1 MDLFAYDKDLRH
13 ERVND
18 LISPLKVSPSRVT
31 AQKMKFS
38 TKDSFSKCDQ
48 IRRYLRIWSHL
59 LKKSIIEN
67 FIFWAVKVVWHRWR
81 LGLSSSSVLLLLYII
96 LSSYSLQYHL
106 IILSSYHSLQ
116 YTRIFVLF
124 NSNFYLT
131 LIFVTYLMV
140 EIEYWSNI
148 LGRSFNVPHLQVT

>member
-31 AQKMKFS
+31 AQNMKFS
-38 TKDSFSKCDQ
+38 IKDFFSNCDQ
-48 IRRYLRIWSHL
+48 IHSFLWIWSHL

-81 LGLSSSSVLLLLYII
+81 LWSSSSSVLLLY
-96 LSSYSLQYHL
+96 

-124 NSNFYLT
+124 DSNFYLT

-140 EIEYWSNI
+140 QIEYWSNI
-148 LGRSFNVPHLQVT
+148 LGRTFNVPHLQVT

>member
-81 LGLSSSSVLLLLYII
+81 LRLSSSSVLLLLLY
-96 LSSYSLQYHL
+96 

-124 NSNFYLT
+124 DSNFYLT
-131 LIFVTYLMV
+131 LIFMTYLMV

>member
-31 AQKMKFS
+31 AQNMKFS
-38 TKDSFSKCDQ
+38 IKDFFSNCDQ
-48 IRRYLRIWSHL
+48 IHSFLRIWSHL

-81 LGLSSSSVLLLLYII
+81 LWSSSSSVLLLY
-96 LSSYSLQYHL
+96 

-124 NSNFYLT
+124 DSNFYLT

-140 EIEYWSNI
+140 QIEYWSNI
-148 LGRSFNVPHLQVT
+148 LGRTLNVPHLQVT